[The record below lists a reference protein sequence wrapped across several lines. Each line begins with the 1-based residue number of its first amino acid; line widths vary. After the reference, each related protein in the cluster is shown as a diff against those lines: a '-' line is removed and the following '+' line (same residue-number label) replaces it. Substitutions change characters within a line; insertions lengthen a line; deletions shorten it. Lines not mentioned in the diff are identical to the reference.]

1 MDGYHFLFDMAIIL
15 LATKLMGLLTKKFQL
30 PQVVGALVAGLV
42 LGPAVFNVVRETEF
56 IKATAELGVI
66 VLMFCAG
73 METEKKRQ
81 GFLCHCPDRRYR
93 ADFRR
98 LRRGLF
104 L

>member
-56 IKATAELGVI
+56 I
-66 VLMFCAG
+66 
-73 METEKKRQ
+73 
-81 GFLCHCPDRRYR
+81 
-93 ADFRR
+93 
-98 LRRGLF
+98 
-104 L
+104 